1 MHVCGVSLALTFQ
14 MFRFLSTKST
24 LSLGTMSGLSG
35 VFSSC
40 FVSHSFVPCIQVDSE
55 VAVTPMASPS
65 PALME
70 MEKES
75 IAHLSP
81 PGNTFLTSPCA
92 ALLPTLFSLLLLVQQ

>member
-1 MHVCGVSLALTFQ
+1 
-14 MFRFLSTKST
+14 
-24 LSLGTMSGLSG
+24 MSGLSG

>member
-1 MHVCGVSLALTFQ
+1 
-14 MFRFLSTKST
+14 
-24 LSLGTMSGLSG
+24 MSGLSG

-65 PALME
+65 PALVE
-70 MEKES
+70 MEKENSPSPALVETEES